1 MRRLFILIILQGM
14 SLFVSAQEVRN
25 KAIEKRAREFH
36 RVIGLEDKGQWKKF
50 ITENYSQALIDK
62 PMKSVVN
69 INSQATTTTAENLEE
84 KTGMFQRLHQDF
96 GDSKILSLKP
106 VNDNLEM
113 ILESS
118 KGLKGIFNLK
128 FNTKDPYLIDGIG
141 IDVTSR

>member
-1 MRRLFILIILQGM
+1 MRQLFILIILHGITWHG
-14 SLFVSAQEVRN
+14 SAQEVRS

-36 RVIGLEDKGQWKKF
+36 RVIGLEDKALWKKF

-62 PMKSVVN
+62 AMKSVVN
-69 INSQATTTTAENLEE
+69 INSQSTTTTAENIDE

-96 GDSKILSLKP
+96 GDSKIVSLKP
-106 VNDNLEM
+106 VDDNLEM

-118 KGLKGIFNLK
+118 KGLKGTFNLK

-141 IDVTSR
+141 IDVSR